1 MTIFDEILKNM
12 MKWISEF
19 FPALYA
25 AAAAASISAL
35 MSIYDGKSVVKTVTG
50 ALSCGILTL
59 AIAGSLTVFGLS
71 ENSVTFVGAT
81 IGFVGAEKV
90 RDKLLAIFNRRMGDD
105 K

>member
-1 MTIFDEILKNM
+1 MFTFEDVIEQA
-12 MKWISEF
+12 MKWIEDF
-19 FPALYA
+19 LPAIYA
-25 AAAAASISAL
+25 AGAAASISSL

-59 AIAGSLTVFGLS
+59 AIAGSLALFGLP

-90 RDKLLAIFNRRMGDD
+90 RDKLLSIFNRRTGGD